1 MIFQKKIAG
10 LEISPDKIRVVE
22 LAQGSPKPRLLNV
35 GSIDLPEG
43 AVKDG
48 FIKKPDEVSNSLKKL
63 WKEAG
68 INTKD
73 VLLGLNNQYVLVRV
87 ANMPKTNPEHVDRS
101 ILFQAQ
107 DHLPVPLSTVELD
120 YLVIDDNV
128 AGRPDVIKV
137 MLVAGGKNMIQQHID
152 AIQDAGLRVVDID
165 ISALALSK
173 ILTEEQ
179 LSGTNISI
187 NLCKDISV
195 LVITSYGK
203 PVFVRNM
210 SVKITDEHVSGTD
223 PNHDLSSLTSSISG
237 DIIASV
243 NYFKENYPDTN
254 IGNIYMTG
262 LLCRN
267 ERFLQAMNDDAGIRL
282 IPVNPFEILSDKK
295 NKTADIQIPGEYGV
309 AAGLAIRGLEGTF

>member
-1 MIFQKKIAG
+1 MSSQVLFDCEVLHMIFQKKIAG

-120 YLVIDDNV
+120 YLVID
-128 AGRPDVIKV
+128 A
-137 MLVAGGKNMIQQHID
+137 
-152 AIQDAGLRVVDID
+152 
-165 ISALALSK
+165 
-173 ILTEEQ
+173 
-179 LSGTNISI
+179 
-187 NLCKDISV
+187 NL
-195 LVITSYGK
+195 
-203 PVFVRNM
+203 P
-210 SVKITDEHVSGTD
+210 
-223 PNHDLSSLTSSISG
+223 SLH
-237 DIIASV
+237 
-243 NYFKENYPDTN
+243 
-254 IGNIYMTG
+254 
-262 LLCRN
+262 R
-267 ERFLQAMNDDAGIRL
+267 LQN
-282 IPVNPFEILSDKK
+282 ILSCRPLFFRE
-295 NKTADIQIPGEYGV
+295 A
-309 AAGLAIRGLEGTF
+309 